1 LLFTIH
7 QTVLASLYSDRLSV
21 EFNGREE
28 GDEETA
34 ENLNSLANYD
44 YDEMEKD
51 SIDYE

>member
-1 LLFTIH
+1 
-7 QTVLASLYSDRLSV
+7 V
-21 EFNGREE
+21 EFMGREE

-51 SIDYE
+51 QIDYE